1 MPKKPSKQPSKQSRK
16 QTPPRLPAISMEDLK
31 PEQQAVVDAI
41 NNGPRGRFMN
51 AGPFAVFL
59 HAPIYGMLA
68 QQLGGHLRFNTSV
81 PPRLSE
87 FAILCTGR
95 YWKAQFEWHAHAKIA
110 AQQGVKEATI
120 RDLHAGRAPKA
131 APRDEMTI
139 YAFVKEL
146 YATRRVSNATYA
158 RVQKL
163 LGDSGVVEL
172 VAILGYYVLISMTL
186 NVFRMPVPEGT
197 PLPFPEPGSK

>member
-1 MPKKPSKQPSKQSRK
+1 MPKKPSKQSRK
-16 QTPPRLPAISMEDLK
+16 QPSPRLPAIAMDSLK
-31 PEQQAVVDAI
+31 PEQQAIVDAI

-59 HAPIYGMLA
+59 HAPTYGMLT

-110 AQQGVKEATI
+110 AKQGVKEATI
-120 RDLHAGRAPKA
+120 RDLHAGRAPKS
-131 APRDEMTI
+131 APRDEMAI

-163 LGDSGVVEL
+163 LGDAGVVEL
-172 VAILGYYVLISMTL
+172 VGILGYYVLISMTL
-186 NVFRMPVPEGT
+186 NVFRMPLPDGT
-197 PLPFPEPGSK
+197 PLPFPEPASK